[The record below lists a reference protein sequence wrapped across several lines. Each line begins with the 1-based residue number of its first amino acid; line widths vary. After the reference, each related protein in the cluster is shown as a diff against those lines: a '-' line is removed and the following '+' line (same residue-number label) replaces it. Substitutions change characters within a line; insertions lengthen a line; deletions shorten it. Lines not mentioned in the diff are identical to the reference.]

1 LSSVYDERSYGFSID
16 VRKGLTPYLYGQIG
30 YHFEDANAINVA
42 LGTSPQLQAELGPE
56 TKSTVTAS
64 LVWDTRDNP
73 FLTRRGERITYT
85 WYVTGFPTGGTE
97 HFYGF
102 DVEASKY
109 WHLPLDMIL
118 LVNSEVAGIDALD
131 QQGNRLIKIYDRL
144 FLGGSNNLRGF
155 EYRDVGPR
163 DKNGEP
169 LGGQSMAR
177 TTVEVTFPIVAKARG
192 ALFYDNGF
200 VNVNPWDYNFN
211 DFSAD
216 VGFGIRLDLPIG
228 PLRID
233 YGIPIQSP
241 KHLGS
246 GKINFNVG
254 YQF

>member
-1 LSSVYDERSYGFSID
+1 
-16 VRKGLTPYLYGQIG
+16 
-30 YHFEDANAINVA
+30 
-42 LGTSPQLQAELGPE
+42 
-56 TKSTVTAS
+56 
-64 LVWDTRDNP
+64 
-73 FLTRRGERITYT
+73 
-85 WYVTGFPTGGTE
+85 
-97 HFYGF
+97 
-102 DVEASKY
+102 
-109 WHLPLDMIL
+109 MIL
-118 LVNSEVAGIDALD
+118 LVNSEVAGVDALAE
-131 QQGNRLIKIYDRL
+131 QENRLIKIYDRL

-155 EYRDVGPR
+155 EYRDVGPK

-177 TTVEVTFPIVAKARG
+177 STVELTFPIVEKARG

-216 VGFGIRLDLPIG
+216 VGLGLRLDLPIG

-241 KHLGS
+241 HHLGS